1 MSVILGGLFILGAA
15 CMEGTKAPSKSP
27 NGALAPGASGGLGKK
42 ESGAFRVVF
51 AGPQG
56 EASEVSEVSLVF
68 SRPLRKLELA
78 GALPPP
84 LSISPN
90 VPGRWL
96 WVGTRALHFVP
107 ETPHLPGATQY
118 VVTVPGDLR
127 ALDGTPLGAAF
138 HFDFTTSRPKLVDS
152 EPSAGA
158 RGLEPNTI
166 FTLHFNQPIDPD
178 KFHALSKLSA
188 VHGGKTEALAFT
200 AVRPDPSETKRL
212 EVRPVRSL
220 PIDAHITLTTA
231 DTLTGLEGP
240 LPLGAAIE
248 IPVETYGPLSVTSVN
263 CDRET
268 QHGKCR
274 PGGAWSLEL
283 SNEVKLKD
291 LKRALSITPAV
302 PLHFENWTDEST
314 PVSYLSIAAPFQAG
328 SAYTIHLSG
337 DLRDVHGQKLGK
349 SYAEDLAI
357 DDYFPAVEIGVTGAL
372 LDPRVAT
379 SVPIGSVNVKSYQL
393 TSASLSAEDAL
404 RLSSENNP
412 DQRWQLFQS
421 LKNARKRSVAPG
433 APTNRI
439 SKEGLD
445 LGSILGD
452 ARRGVVAI
460 GVEYQRHPK
469 DYRSPESFKIVKL
482 TDLAITAKLSVD
494 GSLVWVTRV
503 SSGEPVAKASLRV
516 LGISGDHRY
525 ETDAQGIA
533 LIPAR
538 DFQPKLDDPGGDADA
553 LIVAQSGNDWTYENV
568 RNYLS
573 PWRFSVPFDLS
584 GKKKSYGLIFTERG
598 IYRPGDQV
606 QVKGIV
612 RRELA
617 SGNENP
623 AGEEL
628 ELALYSPD
636 AEETQKKTVKLS
648 RFGTFAAELKVPE
661 TGHLGGWQIRATSSG
676 DNAIYESFDVSEY
689 RPSEFKV
696 GVESERPSY
705 VRGDTAHWT
714 GHGDYLF
721 GAPMA
726 KAGVRVTVSH
736 APSYFEVPH
745 AEGFATNA
753 AAFHADLEEA
763 SLGAG
768 QLLSQSSKLDVH
780 GSVAFAQKL
789 DLPGQQGPELLT
801 AEAGVTDV
809 SRQSLAGSTSAIVHP
824 AEFYLGLKEP
834 EDYFVSA
841 PGKVS
846 TTVLAINPK
855 GERLP
860 GKFVKIELISRR
872 WTYARQTQTGADSRL
887 VSKVIDRVVASCSV
901 TSSMAPAPC
910 SLDVPEAGYHV
921 LHAVAKDSRGNSAES
936 ALGVYAIGP
945 VGTAFGDSDRLSV
958 ELKTNKQNY
967 QIGET
972 ARVLVKSP
980 FPEAEA
986 LVTIER
992 AGVYRSQ
999 RVKLH
1004 GPTPTIDVAITEEL
1018 RPNAFVAVH
1027 LVRAR
1032 ELNGKT
1038 ALGAPYRI
1046 GYAELR
1052 IDPEA
1057 RRLAVAVHSD
1067 QGDYAPGG
1075 EINIDVDVKD
1085 RTGKPRATEVTL
1097 YAVDEGV
1104 LSLIGYKTPD
1114 PIPVF
1119 TAPRPLG
1126 VATLE
1131 SREGLAHV
1139 GLEALDG
1146 ALGDE
1151 KGRDGGG
1158 GGSSPAR
1165 RDFRQTAYF
1174 NPSVLTDAAGKAHVH
1189 FKLPESLTTYRIMA
1203 VAVSDTDHYGFGATS
1218 VTTSKRLMAR
1228 PALPRFLRAGDTLDA
1243 GVVISAKGFEPGQVT
1258 VQARVTGITLVGEAS
1273 RSVSVARDQSVEVRF
1288 PMRAELAGKASMRFD
1303 VSAGKERD
1311 AVLVDR
1317 RIDSPA
1323 TLEAVALYGK
1333 SEDSVAEALGD
1344 LSAIRPD
1351 VGKLEISVAST
1362 ALVGLEAGVDQLVE
1376 YPYGCTE
1383 QLSSRLIPLVPLR
1396 DLAKDFAIPLPLDA
1410 DKVIPRTVAEIVSRQ
1425 HSDGGFGLW
1434 PESRESY
1441 PWVGAYALFVLSQAS
1456 QHGVSVP
1463 KPVFERGRDYLR
1475 RYLAEPTEDAY
1486 RLPTMAFVVDVLADM
1501 GTPDFGYMQ
1510 KLYERKKELPLFAK
1524 ALLLHALGVSK
1535 ASKPLIAGL
1544 SPDLENSLRIEN
1556 DSAFVAENTGDEYAV
1571 LMDSQARTAA
1581 LVLRALLVVRPDH
1594 PLGSELAR
1602 GILAQ
1607 RVNGTWRTTQE
1618 TTYSLLA
1625 LDAYRKAQEKAV
1637 PDFEVKALLGQ
1648 NAVLDA
1654 KLRGRSLSVQQ
1665 TEVSMGKLAG
1675 LPGASL
1681 LFEKRGP
1688 GTLFYQAR
1696 LRYARRVLPTDT
1708 LDQGFFVQKALRP
1721 VSPDDLPQALASVAD
1736 TSAKRFTGGDLVLAD
1751 LVIVTPSPRDFVVV
1765 DDPLPAGFEA
1775 VDSHLATTSS
1785 RLDVGQSGEPPCA
1798 ECEDDEGRDELAAG
1812 HTFFEDYTQRE
1823 LRDDRV
1829 LFFIDHMQAG
1839 MYHYRYLARATTLGK
1854 FVLPSTRVEE
1864 MYTPETF
1871 GRNGATLVNIE

>member
-1 MSVILGGLFILGAA
+1 
-15 CMEGTKAPSKSP
+15 
-27 NGALAPGASGGLGKK
+27 
-42 ESGAFRVVF
+42 
-51 AGPQG
+51 
-56 EASEVSEVSLVF
+56 LVF

-78 GALPPP
+78 GAPPP
-84 LSISPN
+84 PVSISPN

-107 ETPHLPGATQY
+107 ETPHLRGATQY
-118 VVTVPGDLR
+118 VVTVPSDLR
-127 ALDGTPLGAAF
+127 ALDGTPLGDAF
-138 HFDFTTSRPKLVDS
+138 HFDFTTPRPKLVDS

-158 RGLEPNTI
+158 RGLEPNAI
-166 FTLHFNQPIDPD
+166 FTLHFNQAIDPD
-178 KFHALSKLSA
+178 KFHASSKLSA

-200 AVRPDPSETKRL
+200 AVRPDPSQTKRL
-212 EVRPVRSL
+212 EVRPARPL
-220 PIDAHITLTTA
+220 PIDAHIILTTS

-268 QHGKCR
+268 PHGKCR

-357 DDYFPAVEIGVTGAL
+357 DDYFPSVEIGVTGAL

-404 RLSSENNP
+404 RLSNENNP
-412 DQRWQLFQS
+412 GPRWQLFQS
-421 LKNARKRSVAPG
+421 LKSARKRSVAPG

-445 LGSILGD
+445 LGSVLGD
-452 ARRGVVAI
+452 AKRGVVAI

-623 AGEEL
+623 AGAEL

-636 AEETQKKTVKLS
+636 AEETQKQTIKLS
-648 RFGTFAAELKVPE
+648 RFGTFAAQLKVPE
-661 TGHLGGWQIRATSSG
+661 TGHLGGWQIRATSTG

-705 VRGDTAHWT
+705 VRGDTARWT

-768 QLLSQSSKLDVH
+768 QLSSQSSKLDAH

-789 DLPGQQGPELLT
+789 ELPGQQGPELLT
-801 AEAGVTDV
+801 AEAEVTDV

-860 GKFVKIELISRR
+860 GKSVKIELISRR

-901 TSSMAPAPC
+901 TTGMAPAPC

-921 LHAVAKDSRGNSAES
+921 LHAVSKDSRGNSAES

-1004 GPTPTIDVAITEEL
+1004 GPTPTIDVAISEEL

-1038 ALGAPYRI
+1038 AFGAPYRV

-1067 QGDYAPGG
+1067 QSDYAPGG
-1075 EINIDVDVKD
+1075 EIDVDVDVKD

-1174 NPSVLTDAAGKAHVH
+1174 NPSVLTDSAGKAHVR

-1258 VQARVTGITLVGEAS
+1258 VQARVSGITLVGDSS
-1273 RSVSVARDQSVEVRF
+1273 RSVNVARDQSVEVRF
-1288 PMRAELAGKASMRFD
+1288 PMRAELAGKASLRFD
-1303 VSAGKERD
+1303 VSAGKEHD

-1333 SEDSVAEALGD
+1333 SEDSVTEALGD
-1344 LSAIRPD
+1344 LSTIRPD
-1351 VGKLEISVAST
+1351 VGKLDISVAST

-1475 RYLAEPTEDAY
+1475 RYLAETTEDTY

-1510 KLYERKKELPLFAK
+1510 KLYERKNELPLFAK

-1618 TTYSLLA
+1618 TTYCLLA

-1648 NAVLDA
+1648 TAVLDA
-1654 KLRGRSLSVQQ
+1654 QLRGRGLSVQQ
-1665 TEVSMGKLAG
+1665 AEVSVGKLAG

-1681 LFEKRGP
+1681 LFEKHGP

-1785 RLDVGQSGEPPCA
+1785 RLDVGQPGESPCA

-1812 HTFFEDYTQRE
+1812 HTFFEDFTQRE

-1871 GRNGATLVNIE
+1871 GRNGATLVDIE